1 MKRKK
6 LDYDHFDW
14 NVQMK
19 QSQFIDLKL
28 QFTSMFKMSCHD
40 IMKFLTI
47 IKLLLLFSLGKYL
60 VQSMIWQDRNL
71 KFGPYYDQKM
81 TNFSNLVTS
90 RS

>member
-1 MKRKK
+1 
-6 LDYDHFDW
+6 
-14 NVQMK
+14 MK

-47 IKLLLLFSLGKYL
+47 IKFLLRFSLGKFL

-71 KFGPYYDQKM
+71 KFGPYYDQEM
-81 TNFSNLVTS
+81 TNFF
-90 RS
+90 